1 MLLSLISIQD
11 PLNQLPPPASN
22 FAGEVDGL
30 FYFLFWVS
38 VFFFALILGL
48 LVYSAVKHRRRTPD
62 QPAASNVTHNTPLE
76 VVWTLIPT
84 IILMVIFAWGFKGNK
99 DQLVAPAD
107 ALQFRAEAWK
117 WAWAFYHPD
126 SQTAAEELYV
136 PLGEPVKITL
146 TSRDVLHSF
155 YIPAFRI
162 KRDVVPGVKQMVWFT
177 PTELGDFDIFCAEY
191 CGDGHSLMRRKV
203 HVVPP
208 EVFHATPPP
217 WPEVPDDP
225 VAAGEYYYRINC
237 IACHSLDGSKVVG
250 PTFQG
255 VWMREGK
262 LESGESYV
270 ADESYIRNSIRNPMA
285 QIVQG
290 YAPAMPVFTEAQL
303 SDEAVGNIIEW
314 MKTLK

>member
-107 ALQFRAEAWK
+107 GARRLRHLLRRVLRGGSLADAPQGARRAA
-117 WAWAFYHPD
+117 
-126 SQTAAEELYV
+126 
-136 PLGEPVKITL
+136 
-146 TSRDVLHSF
+146 
-155 YIPAFRI
+155 
-162 KRDVVPGVKQMVWFT
+162 
-177 PTELGDFDIFCAEY
+177 
-191 CGDGHSLMRRKV
+191 
-203 HVVPP
+203 
-208 EVFHATPPP
+208 
-217 WPEVPDDP
+217 
-225 VAAGEYYYRINC
+225 
-237 IACHSLDGSKVVG
+237 
-250 PTFQG
+250 
-255 VWMREGK
+255 
-262 LESGESYV
+262 
-270 ADESYIRNSIRNPMA
+270 
-285 QIVQG
+285 
-290 YAPAMPVFTEAQL
+290 
-303 SDEAVGNIIEW
+303 
-314 MKTLK
+314 